1 MRSDLLKNML
11 LIEEPSAL
19 KLYHEMM
26 SIAGYFVAPVFL
38 IALVLEFFGEMNFG
52 DVIKKLMIV
61 TLFMTFFYQFHTQAV
76 GIALESASET
86 LQKVSPRNIF
96 IKKWHEVKLRTRDKK
111 EWSLL
116 EKFAIPNV
124 NDLVATA
131 FFMLAK
137 VFVWLLKLIY
147 STVYH
152 FTYIFSGIT
161 AVLYFLGWTKDALKG
176 TVQGSLWCM
185 LLPFIVIAILALIG
199 NSFEEAAAGG
209 ELVVAKI
216 DTLVWLFGVTLLL
229 LLSPL
234 ITYGMIRG
242 EGMQSFGAKMGTMVT
257 SSGMKA
263 ASMLPLMALMPQRA
277 KSAVQKIKNTGQALR
292 QGTTKATQAMQSSSV
307 SESSP
312 PAYLEKSIGRGNV
325 SADTLKSPPPLATRS
340 IASSSD
346 SGNPQSSTQK
356 ESQRTEKLERGAGL
370 PMYPN
375 KGSDLGKVATT
386 QHTQSG
392 RGEKEFSKP
401 PGPRTSRVVEQQNK
415 QPQTSEQVK
424 SFPRSTVPKSPRQLR
439 RNNELR

>member
-1 MRSDLLKNML
+1 MKSDLLKNML

-38 IALVLEFFGEMNFG
+38 IALVLEFFGELKFG
-52 DVIKKLMIV
+52 EVVKKLMIV

-76 GIALESASET
+76 SIALESASET

-96 IKKWHEVKLRTRDKK
+96 IKKWHEVKLRTREKK
-111 EWSLL
+111 DWGLMER
-116 EKFAIPNV
+116 FAVPNV

-137 VFVWLLKLIY
+137 VFVWVLKLIY

-185 LLPFIVIAILALIG
+185 LLPFVVIAILALVG
-199 NSFEEAAAGG
+199 NSFEDAALSS

-234 ITYGMIRG
+234 ITFGMIRG

-257 SSGMKA
+257 NSGMKA
-263 ASMLPLMALMPQRA
+263 ASMLPLLALMPQRA
-277 KSAVQKIKNTGQALR
+277 KSAVQKIKNTGQAIR
-292 QGTTKATQAMQSSSV
+292 QGAGKATRTMQSSSV

-312 PAYLEKSIGRGNV
+312 PSYLEKSVGRGNV
-325 SADTLKSPPPLATRS
+325 SAETLKSPPPLATRS
-340 IASSSD
+340 IAPSQ
-346 SGNPQSSTQK
+346 GNPSSQNVTQK
-356 ESQRTEKLERGAGL
+356 QSERSNQSERGIHSQGHSNRGTHAGRI
-370 PMYPN
+370 
-375 KGSDLGKVATT
+375 ATT
-386 QHTQSG
+386 QHTQAN

-401 PGPRTSRVVEQQNK
+401 QSPQVSRMVESQNK
-415 QPQTSEQVK
+415 QSHSSEQVK
-424 SFPRSTVPKSPRQLR
+424 SFPRSTVPKSPRLMR